1 MWESLGAVFHSTDS
15 EFYAATEGGVS
26 AIRAQPSQE
35 STGALSVAEAWAER
49 DIPWHCGKYFLLF
62 LVGLLFFLFR

>member
-1 MWESLGAVFHSTDS
+1 MLLLLLAILAV
-15 EFYAATEGGVS
+15 
-26 AIRAQPSQE
+26 

-49 DIPWHCGKYFLLF
+49 DIPWHCGKYFLLL